1 MHNNIGILYLVPTP
15 VGNLADMTFRSV
27 ETLKSVST
35 IACEDTRTSRV
46 LLQHYNIET
55 PTVSYHK
62 FNERERTEQLIGKL
76 LSGNDIAII
85 TDAGS
90 PGISDPAQV
99 IVQAAIAECIR
110 VIALPGATS
119 VIPAVGASGLDTE
132 RFLFT
137 GFLPDKQK
145 DRDALIDEI
154 KHLQATI
161 VFFEAPHRID
171 KTLAWLMEKLGD
183 RNAVIARE
191 ISKIHEEYV
200 RGTFSELIG
209 SEFTRKGEMV
219 LLVEGFTVEEVTDD
233 SIENKLQELLETG
246 VSMKQ
251 AVKDVAK
258 STATPKNRVYEI
270 GLSLKQ

>member
-1 MHNNIGILYLVPTP
+1 MHSNTGTLYLVPTP
-15 VGNLADMTFRSV
+15 VGNLSDMTFRSV

-46 LLQHYNIET
+46 LLQHYDIET

-62 FNERERTEQLIGKL
+62 FNERERTTQLIRKL
-76 LSGNDIAII
+76 KEGSDIAII

-90 PGISDPAQV
+90 PGISDPAQI
-99 IVQAAIAECIR
+99 IVSAAIAEKIK
-110 VIALPGATS
+110 VVALPGATS
-119 VIPAVGASGLDTE
+119 VIPAVGASGLDTG

-154 KHLQATI
+154 KHLQATL

-171 KTLAWLMEKLGD
+171 KTLAWLREKLGD
-183 RNAVIARE
+183 RRAVIARE
-191 ISKIHEEYV
+191 ISKLHEEYV
-200 RGTFSELIG
+200 RGTFSELTA

-219 LLVEGFTVEEVTDD
+219 LLVEGFTVEEVSDD
-233 SIENKLQELLETG
+233 SIEKRLRELLDTG

-258 STATPKNRVYEI
+258 STGSPKNRVYEI
-270 GLSLKQ
+270 GIRLGR

>member
-1 MHNNIGILYLVPTP
+1 MHSNTGTLYLVPTP
-15 VGNLADMTFRSV
+15 VGNLSDMTFRSV

-46 LLQHYNIET
+46 LLQHYDIET

-62 FNERERTEQLIGKL
+62 FNERERTTQLIRKL
-76 LSGNDIAII
+76 KEGSDIAII

-90 PGISDPAQV
+90 PGISDPAQI
-99 IVQAAIAECIR
+99 IVQAAIADNIK
-110 VIALPGATS
+110 VVALPGATS
-119 VIPAVGASGLDTE
+119 VIPAVGASGLDTG
-132 RFLFT
+132 RFLFL

-154 KHLQATI
+154 KHLQATL

-171 KTLAWLMEKLGD
+171 KTLAWLREKLGD
-183 RNAVIARE
+183 HRAVIARE
-191 ISKIHEEYV
+191 ISKLHEEYV
-200 RGTFSELIG
+200 RGTFSELTA

-233 SIENKLQELLETG
+233 SIEKRLRELLDTG

-258 STATPKNRVYEI
+258 STSAPKNRVYEI
-270 GLSLKQ
+270 GIRLGR